1 MRRLLGLLLALVAPA
16 QAAIVNDGFEAR
28 MPVSDWKAIAGP
40 KDGTA
45 SLEGTVSGSG
55 GTEAFLLDLPPLLV
69 GDFPT
74 TPVGITGVEVRF
86 AILSSQPGVFV
97 SSIAMSSYWSQID
110 PPFSALF
117 FNGESD
123 APSPYLEHTGALGDV
138 PYMAVGGFG
147 SVVYNSSRSYSNP
160 SQPPGSPGTM
170 LQPSYWHTDVG
181 TTAPPGN
188 EYWRDVDALSITFG
202 NDGSGDAKIYVDAVD
217 FRLHYKDAATA
228 DMVGSGAVAATVQK
242 MKQITAAVSGGG
254 IVAASMN
261 ANRLISADMTGTGK
275 IAPVLTRDAGGTIY
289 RYLMPELSGNGT
301 MAITPLIRRAP
312 VPAAMSGSGTMAVTL
327 QRGHGVTPS
336 APVTMVAT
344 GTLAQ
349 ELVAERPIASA
360 MTGSGTI
367 SATPVALR
375 PIATAFSGSGIQ
387 TVAMIAQRV
396 AHAAMNGVGTMAV
409 TLQRVLGSTPVAA
422 AMDGVGT
429 MTADMIAQR
438 PVAAAISGVGTVG
451 VTGLT
456 TNTRLPAPEGRT
468 FIAPN
473 DMAAF
478 IIPNDFQSFEAQE

>member
-28 MPVSDWKAIAGP
+28 MPVSDWVAMAGA
-40 KDGTA
+40 KDGSAYT
-45 SLEGTVSGSG
+45 TVSVDVVGDGALILSG
-55 GTEAFLLDLPPLLV
+55 GVFTA
-69 GDFPT
+69 GTFPT
-74 TPVGITGVEVRF
+74 TPTRIVGVEFRIAAKASHAGIVITGVEWNSQFIQDDPPFISLDVNAIHTSQSPAFDIGGLGDLAGATYFAVGGYAAMIDKENRVGLTSADVFLHNSSYWTDTSFAAPGYGGNPLILSYHNVIVRF
-86 AILSSQPGVFV
+86 A
-97 SSIAMSSYWSQID
+97 SID
-110 PPFSALF
+110 
-117 FNGESD
+117 G
-123 APSPYLEHTGALGDV
+123 
-138 PYMAVGGFG
+138 
-147 SVVYNSSRSYSNP
+147 YNA
-160 SQPPGSPGTM
+160 T
-170 LQPSYWHTDVG
+170 V
-181 TTAPPGN
+181 
-188 EYWRDVDALSITFG
+188 
-202 NDGSGDAKIYVDAVD
+202 YVDAVD
-217 FRLHYKDAATA
+217 VRLHYEDSSTAAMT
-228 DMVGSGAVAATVQK
+228 GSGTMTATVQK

-327 QRGHGVTPS
+327 QRGHGVTLN